1 MARSHHLVE
10 KMSTVAFIVPR
21 RRFTE
26 IDFLLISFWLAFWV
40 LEVVLKPPVFMAWAV
55 AGGGLMTAR
64 HLYFVVYRGESQE
77 GDLVI
82 AAASPALVLFTGFSG
97 WIVTMTPVTLDSQL
111 AALDHGIARLVRT
124 WTTQH
129 LQVYWLLCVV
139 YNSLPFAAM
148 LCASFL
154 RGKDRWRLGYAIIL
168 GGLLVTPLYLL
179 FPAVGPAHIG
189 DPNAPRNCMP
199 SMHLTWALL
208 LWVNSKSWM
217 KWLTG
222 IYAALTAIATL
233 ATGEHYTLDLL
244 MALPFVWVISMLVR
258 NPAAAIAVTGVGN
271 EDSSEVGS
279 AKPI

>member
-1 MARSHHLVE
+1 
-10 KMSTVAFIVPR
+10 MSTVAITIPR

-26 IDFLLISFWLAFWV
+26 IDFLLISVWLTFWV
-40 LEVVLKPPVFMAWAV
+40 LDVVLKPPVFMAWAV
-55 AGGGLMTAR
+55 ASGGLMIAR
-64 HLYFVVYRGESQE
+64 HLYFVVYRGEKQE

-82 AAASPALVLFTGFSG
+82 AAAIPVLVLFTGFSS

-111 AALDHGIARLVRT
+111 AALDHGIAPLVRT

-129 LQVYWLLCVV
+129 LPVYWLLCLV
-139 YNSLPFAAM
+139 YDSLPFAAM
-148 LCASFL
+148 LCAAFL

-233 ATGEHYTLDLL
+233 ATGEHYALDLL

-258 NPAAAIAVTGVGN
+258 SRAAAIVIPGAGN
-271 EDSSEVGS
+271 EDPSEGGS
-279 AKPI
+279 AKPV